1 MGRGY
6 DSGPALTQYWLDD
19 SFPRRGGGTVMSHSK
34 GGYPKGG
41 EGGSTNHSQGEGV
54 GGWAE
59 YVIVFPKYILVSQ
72 PVPPKS
78 TQVYTES

>member
-19 SFPRRGGGTVMSHSK
+19 SFPRRGGGTVMRHSK
-34 GGYPKGG
+34 GVCPKGG

-54 GGWAE
+54 GGLGRLC
-59 YVIVFPKYILVSQ
+59 YCVPKVHTSQ
-72 PVPPKS
+72 SASAPKKHS
-78 TQVYTES
+78 GIH